1 MRKADIDRATA
12 ETRVTLS
19 VDLDG
24 TGKYDVS
31 TGVGFLDHMLTLFA
45 VHGRFDLT
53 VKCAGDTGVDDH
65 HSVEDVGIC
74 LGRAFRTALGD
85 RAGIAR
91 YAHAVIPMDEALVLC
106 AVDVSGR
113 GVLGFD
119 LPVPAQKIGDFDT
132 ELVEEFFTAFVRE
145 SGVTVHIRELAGRNA
160 HHIVEGAF
168 KAFARAMRQAVKE
181 DPALGGAVPSSKEY
195 VKKR

>member
-19 VDLDG
+19 VGLDG

-181 DPALGGAVPSSKEY
+181 DPALGGAVPSSKG
-195 VKKR
+195 VL

>member
-1 MRKADIDRATA
+1 MRQADIRRKTA
-12 ETRVTLS
+12 ETDIALAL
-19 VDLDG
+19 DLDG
-24 TGKYDVS
+24 AGRCDIQ

-53 VKCAGDTGVDDH
+53 VRCQGDTHVDCH

-74 LGRAFRTALGD
+74 LGQAFKAALGN

-91 YAHAVIPMDEALVLC
+91 YAHAVIPMDEALVLA
-106 AVDVSGR
+106 AVDISGR
-113 GVLGFD
+113 GCLGFE
-119 LPVPAQKIGDFDT
+119 LPVPTQKIGDFDT

-145 SGVTVHIRELAGRNA
+145 AGVTLHIRYLAGRNA

-168 KAFARAMRQAVKE
+168 KAFARTMRAAVAT
-181 DPALGGAVPSSKEY
+181 DPALDGAVPSSKG
-195 VKKR
+195 VL

>member
-181 DPALGGAVPSSKEY
+181 DPALGGAVPSSKG
-195 VKKR
+195 VL

>member
-1 MRKADIDRATA
+1 MRQADIRRKTA
-12 ETRVTLS
+12 ETDIALAL
-19 VDLDG
+19 DLDG
-24 TGKYDVS
+24 AGRCDIQ

-53 VKCAGDTGVDDH
+53 VRCQGDTHVDCH

-74 LGRAFRTALGD
+74 LGQAFKAALGN

-91 YAHAVIPMDEALVLC
+91 YAHAVIPMDEALVLA
-106 AVDVSGR
+106 AVDISGR
-113 GVLGFD
+113 GCLGFE
-119 LPVPAQKIGDFDT
+119 LPVPTQKIGDFDT

-145 SGVTVHIRELAGRNA
+145 AGVTLHIRYLAGRNA

-168 KAFARAMRQAVKE
+168 KAFARAMRAAVAA
-181 DPALGGAVPSSKEY
+181 DPALDGAVPSSKG
-195 VKKR
+195 VL

>member
-1 MRKADIDRATA
+1 MRKADIRRKTA
-12 ETRVTLS
+12 ETDIGLALE
-19 VDLDG
+19 LDG
-24 TGKYDVS
+24 AGRNDIH

-53 VKCAGDTGVDDH
+53 VRCEGDTQVDGH

-74 LGRAFRTALGD
+74 LGQAFKASLGD
-85 RAGIAR
+85 WAGITR
-91 YAHAVIPMDEALVLC
+91 YAHAVIPMDEALILA
-106 AVDVSGR
+106 AVDISGR
-113 GVLGFD
+113 GCLGFD

-145 SGVTVHIRELAGRNA
+145 AGVTLHIRYLAGRNA

-168 KAFARAMRQAVKE
+168 KAFARAMRAAVAE
-181 DPALGGAVPSSKEY
+181 DPALRGAVPSSKG
-195 VKKR
+195 VL